1 MSGAD
6 LGYSY
11 AQTRLQS
18 RYGTRPTEADWR
30 QAEATQD
37 LDGLLQLLRVG
48 ALARWTARLGAQPGV
63 HQIERGLRGEWLAAT
78 DEVAGW
84 QPPAGAAVSGWMRWL
99 PYLPAL
105 QKLARGGRV
114 PPWMRADPVLGPIVA
129 REPRERREALEHTPL
144 APLAQGFAA
153 SPDVAAAWQAHWRT
167 LWPANASTRVVLEH
181 VLLELNQYR
190 ARLEEAPDSA
200 NSLALAATLRQRLE
214 RCFRRHPL
222 SPAAAVTYL
231 RLLLLDVE
239 RLRGLL
245 SIRALRARAVAP
257 P

>member
-6 LGYSY
+6 LAYSY

-18 RYGTRPTEADWR
+18 RYGTRPDDADWR

-37 LDGLLQLLRVG
+37 LGGLLQLLRAG
-48 ALARWTARLGAQPGV
+48 ALARWTARLGARPGI
-63 HQIERGLRGEWLAAT
+63 HQIERGLREEWLAAT

-84 QPPAGAAVSGWMRWL
+84 QPPAGAAVSSWMRWL

-129 REPRERREALEHTPL
+129 REPRDRREALERTPL
-144 APLAQGFAA
+144 APLARGFDAT
-153 SPDVAAAWQAHWRT
+153 PDVAAAWQAHWRT
-167 LWPANASTRVVLEH
+167 LWPADASTRVVLER
-181 VLLELNQYR
+181 VLLDLNEHR
-190 ARLEEAPDSA
+190 ARLGQAPDA
-200 NSLALAATLRQRLE
+200 ADSLALAATLRQRLE
-214 RCFRRHPL
+214 RRFRRHPL
-222 SPAAAVTYL
+222 SPAAAVAYL

-245 SIRALRARAVAP
+245 SVRALRDAPVAP